1 MLEKSEFYGL
11 MRYGYK
17 SGRCRRAK
25 STGPAYG
32 IHIYSRAKEVTVWL
46 GPKQKV
52 FCLNYRNSATGHVG
66 DESGSFKRLVLPHK
80 FGCIEST
87 SRPHG
92 AASSSKSV
100 HMPTVGSPQQRGFSV
115 HAKVGM
121 EIVFC

>member
-1 MLEKSEFYGL
+1 MLEESESYGL
-11 MRYGYK
+11 VRYGYK

-32 IHIYSRAKEVTVWL
+32 IHIYSRAKEVIVWL

-52 FCLNYRNSATGHVG
+52 FCLNFRSSATGNIG
-66 DESGSFKRLVLPHK
+66 DESRSFKRLALPHN
-80 FGCIEST
+80 FRCIEST

-100 HMPTVGSPQQRGFSV
+100 HMPSVGLLQ
-115 HAKVGM
+115 
-121 EIVFC
+121 